1 MRIEKTKEPLVSVV
15 MPAYNAEQHICA
27 ALDSVLAQT
36 YHNLQVIVVD
46 DASTDKTA
54 TLLASYDDSRLEVI
68 RQPENR
74 HICAARNRGL
84 ERVKGE
90 YVAFLDSDDVWHPD
104 KIEKQVAFL
113 EREHQYGACFTW
125 CKIIDADGNIREQD
139 DEDVSWLYNAF
150 RANNRSHVDWLM
162 RLLTGGNLFVCS
174 SAMIRAEVISC
185 IGFQN
190 LSLLQLQDFDYAIRI
205 LSICNVYIICEELV
219 EYRRVKNGE
228 SLSSVS
234 ELSKIRTINEDIFV
248 CTHFFDYISDDLF
261 IALFHDSFK
270 RKDSVTSAELACEKA
285 FFLQKAYCAPEPFLI
300 AIQRLLSDA
309 ETSEVLQ
316 KKFGFTPKDF
326 YKINAERRYFDRGY
340 KYQQQERESQV
351 QQEMRNKDGHIDQLL
366 QTERLLTAQLAD
378 RVNELRTLRENLLEQ
393 RNLLDYLS
401 KNEQKLM
408 AEIDEKNVE
417 LSAMGQRCCNQQ
429 GHIELLLESD
439 RELQRIKA
447 SRSWR
452 FMGYVW
458 RLRDWLLPKGSRR
471 RLLCKMLIRFVKHPI
486 QFLSKCTPKK
496 VAKFFKTL
504 HQEGVEGTSRKLDDC
519 LLYPQ
524 GVVSSLKISPVDIQ
538 VQKAKDDYAP
548 LQVPKW
554 EKPEVSIIIPVYNQF
569 EYTYACVE
577 SIIRNSGEVS
587 YEILI
592 ADDCSTDLT
601 EQIDDIIGGLHTIH
615 NEKNL
620 RFLLNCNHAAKQ
632 ARGEYILFLNN
643 DTQVQENW
651 LEPLVSLMQKDPSIG
666 MTGSKLVYP
675 DGRLQ
680 EAGGILWSDGS
691 AWNYGNRSDP
701 NAPEYNY
708 VKEVDYISG
717 ASICIR
723 RELWEEIGGFDER
736 FVPAYC
742 EDSDLAFEV
751 RRHGY
756 KVVYQPLSVV
766 VHFEGVSNGTD
777 VASGQKAYQVV
788 NQKKFFE
795 KWQQI
800 LTQDH
805 YPNGEKVFLARE
817 RGRNAKVLLMVDH
830 YVPQYDKDAG
840 SRTVFQYLKLF
851 AESGYHV
858 KFIGDNFFPHQPYT
872 QVLQQMG
879 VEVLYGNW
887 YAKNWKEWL
896 RENGGCI
903 EYAFLNRPHISVK
916 YIDEV
921 RKYTKAFIAYYG
933 HDLHFLREYREYEL
947 TGDKGHLQDSVEWK
961 EKELAL
967 MRKADIA
974 YYPSVVEEQEIHRI
988 APEVNVKAIPAYL
1001 FADVPDADY
1010 SASSRQD
1017 VMFIGGFG
1025 HRPNVDAVVWLAKE
1039 IMPRLNTS
1047 LPGLVVHILGSNPP
1061 KEVTDLQTENLRIE
1075 GFVTDERLEQYYRE
1089 CRMAIVPLRYG
1100 AGIKGKV
1107 VEAMRYGMP
1116 VLTTS
1121 VGAEGMIGAE
1131 GILAVEDTPEDFA
1144 ARFVS
1149 LYEDHA
1155 ALERV
1160 SRQEVAYIRENYS
1173 PANAIRVIG
1182 KEFDMEDLR
1191 S

>member
-1 MRIEKTKEPLVSVV
+1 M
-15 MPAYNAEQHICA
+15 
-27 ALDSVLAQT
+27 
-36 YHNLQVIVVD
+36 
-46 DASTDKTA
+46 
-54 TLLASYDDSRLEVI
+54 
-68 RQPENR
+68 
-74 HICAARNRGL
+74 
-84 ERVKGE
+84 
-90 YVAFLDSDDVWHPD
+90 
-104 KIEKQVAFL
+104 
-113 EREHQYGACFTW
+113 
-125 CKIIDADGNIREQD
+125 
-139 DEDVSWLYNAF
+139 
-150 RANNRSHVDWLM
+150 
-162 RLLTGGNLFVCS
+162 
-174 SAMIRAEVISC
+174 
-185 IGFQN
+185 
-190 LSLLQLQDFDYAIRI
+190 
-205 LSICNVYIICEELV
+205 
-219 EYRRVKNGE
+219 
-228 SLSSVS
+228 
-234 ELSKIRTINEDIFV
+234 
-248 CTHFFDYISDDLF
+248 
-261 IALFHDSFK
+261 
-270 RKDSVTSAELACEKA
+270 
-285 FFLQKAYCAPEPFLI
+285 I

-458 RLRDWLLPKGSRR
+458 RLRDWLLPKGSKR
-471 RLLCKMLIRFVKHPI
+471 RLLCKMLVRFVKHPI

-524 GVVSSLKISPVDIQ
+524 GVVSSLEISPVDIQ
-538 VQKAKDDYAP
+538 VQKTKADYAP
-548 LQVPKW
+548 LQVPIW
-554 EKPEVSIIIPVYNQF
+554 EKPEVSIVIPVYNQF
-569 EYTYACVE
+569 GYTYACVE

-723 RELWEEIGGFDER
+723 RELWKEIGGFDER

-896 RENGGCI
+896 RENGSCI

-1121 VGAEGMIGAE
+1121 VGAEGIIGAE
-1131 GILAVEDTPEDFA
+1131 KILAVEDTPEDFA

>member
-68 RQPENR
+68 QQPENR

-90 YVAFLDSDDVWHPD
+90 YVAFLDSDDVWHPN

-261 IALFHDSFK
+261 IELFHDSFK

-300 AIQRLLSDA
+300 AIQSLLSDA

-458 RLRDWLLPKGSRR
+458 RLRDWLLPKGP
-471 RLLCKMLIRFVKHPI
+471 LCRSPRHP
-486 QFLSKCTPKK
+486 
-496 VAKFFKTL
+496 
-504 HQEGVEGTSRKLDDC
+504 DC
-519 LLYPQ
+519 
-524 GVVSSLKISPVDIQ
+524 
-538 VQKAKDDYAP
+538 
-548 LQVPKW
+548 
-554 EKPEVSIIIPVYNQF
+554 
-569 EYTYACVE
+569 
-577 SIIRNSGEVS
+577 R
-587 YEILI
+587 
-592 ADDCSTDLT
+592 
-601 EQIDDIIGGLHTIH
+601 
-615 NEKNL
+615 
-620 RFLLNCNHAAKQ
+620 
-632 ARGEYILFLNN
+632 
-643 DTQVQENW
+643 
-651 LEPLVSLMQKDPSIG
+651 
-666 MTGSKLVYP
+666 
-675 DGRLQ
+675 
-680 EAGGILWSDGS
+680 GS
-691 AWNYGNRSDP
+691 ADGC
-701 NAPEYNY
+701 
-708 VKEVDYISG
+708 G
-717 ASICIR
+717 
-723 RELWEEIGGFDER
+723 L
-736 FVPAYC
+736 
-742 EDSDLAFEV
+742 
-751 RRHGY
+751 
-756 KVVYQPLSVV
+756 
-766 VHFEGVSNGTD
+766 
-777 VASGQKAYQVV
+777 
-788 NQKKFFE
+788 
-795 KWQQI
+795 
-800 LTQDH
+800 
-805 YPNGEKVFLARE
+805 
-817 RGRNAKVLLMVDH
+817 
-830 YVPQYDKDAG
+830 
-840 SRTVFQYLKLF
+840 FQTLC
-851 AESGYHV
+851 G
-858 KFIGDNFFPHQPYT
+858 
-872 QVLQQMG
+872 
-879 VEVLYGNW
+879 
-887 YAKNWKEWL
+887 
-896 RENGGCI
+896 
-903 EYAFLNRPHISVK
+903 
-916 YIDEV
+916 
-921 RKYTKAFIAYYG
+921 
-933 HDLHFLREYREYEL
+933 
-947 TGDKGHLQDSVEWK
+947 
-961 EKELAL
+961 
-967 MRKADIA
+967 
-974 YYPSVVEEQEIHRI
+974 
-988 APEVNVKAIPAYL
+988 
-1001 FADVPDADY
+1001 
-1010 SASSRQD
+1010 
-1017 VMFIGGFG
+1017 
-1025 HRPNVDAVVWLAKE
+1025 
-1039 IMPRLNTS
+1039 
-1047 LPGLVVHILGSNPP
+1047 
-1061 KEVTDLQTENLRIE
+1061 
-1075 GFVTDERLEQYYRE
+1075 
-1089 CRMAIVPLRYG
+1089 
-1100 AGIKGKV
+1100 
-1107 VEAMRYGMP
+1107 
-1116 VLTTS
+1116 
-1121 VGAEGMIGAE
+1121 
-1131 GILAVEDTPEDFA
+1131 
-1144 ARFVS
+1144 
-1149 LYEDHA
+1149 
-1155 ALERV
+1155 
-1160 SRQEVAYIRENYS
+1160 
-1173 PANAIRVIG
+1173 
-1182 KEFDMEDLR
+1182 
-1191 S
+1191 

>member
-1 MRIEKTKEPLVSVV
+1 M
-15 MPAYNAEQHICA
+15 
-27 ALDSVLAQT
+27 
-36 YHNLQVIVVD
+36 
-46 DASTDKTA
+46 
-54 TLLASYDDSRLEVI
+54 
-68 RQPENR
+68 
-74 HICAARNRGL
+74 
-84 ERVKGE
+84 
-90 YVAFLDSDDVWHPD
+90 
-104 KIEKQVAFL
+104 
-113 EREHQYGACFTW
+113 
-125 CKIIDADGNIREQD
+125 
-139 DEDVSWLYNAF
+139 
-150 RANNRSHVDWLM
+150 
-162 RLLTGGNLFVCS
+162 
-174 SAMIRAEVISC
+174 
-185 IGFQN
+185 
-190 LSLLQLQDFDYAIRI
+190 
-205 LSICNVYIICEELV
+205 
-219 EYRRVKNGE
+219 
-228 SLSSVS
+228 
-234 ELSKIRTINEDIFV
+234 
-248 CTHFFDYISDDLF
+248 
-261 IALFHDSFK
+261 
-270 RKDSVTSAELACEKA
+270 
-285 FFLQKAYCAPEPFLI
+285 
-300 AIQRLLSDA
+300 
-309 ETSEVLQ
+309 
-316 KKFGFTPKDF
+316 
-326 YKINAERRYFDRGY
+326 
-340 KYQQQERESQV
+340 
-351 QQEMRNKDGHIDQLL
+351 
-366 QTERLLTAQLAD
+366 
-378 RVNELRTLRENLLEQ
+378 
-393 RNLLDYLS
+393 
-401 KNEQKLM
+401 
-408 AEIDEKNVE
+408 
-417 LSAMGQRCCNQQ
+417 
-429 GHIELLLESD
+429 
-439 RELQRIKA
+439 
-447 SRSWR
+447 
-452 FMGYVW
+452 
-458 RLRDWLLPKGSRR
+458 
-471 RLLCKMLIRFVKHPI
+471 
-486 QFLSKCTPKK
+486 
-496 VAKFFKTL
+496 
-504 HQEGVEGTSRKLDDC
+504 
-519 LLYPQ
+519 
-524 GVVSSLKISPVDIQ
+524 
-538 VQKAKDDYAP
+538 
-548 LQVPKW
+548 
-554 EKPEVSIIIPVYNQF
+554 
-569 EYTYACVE
+569 
-577 SIIRNSGEVS
+577 
-587 YEILI
+587 
-592 ADDCSTDLT
+592 
-601 EQIDDIIGGLHTIH
+601 
-615 NEKNL
+615 
-620 RFLLNCNHAAKQ
+620 
-632 ARGEYILFLNN
+632 
-643 DTQVQENW
+643 
-651 LEPLVSLMQKDPSIG
+651 
-666 MTGSKLVYP
+666 
-675 DGRLQ
+675 
-680 EAGGILWSDGS
+680 
-691 AWNYGNRSDP
+691 
-701 NAPEYNY
+701 
-708 VKEVDYISG
+708 
-717 ASICIR
+717 
-723 RELWEEIGGFDER
+723 
-736 FVPAYC
+736 
-742 EDSDLAFEV
+742 
-751 RRHGY
+751 
-756 KVVYQPLSVV
+756 V

-788 NQKKFFE
+788 NQRKFCE

-805 YPNGEKVFLARE
+805 YPNGENVFLARE

-896 RENGGCI
+896 RENGSCI

-1039 IMPRLNTS
+1039 IMPRLSAS

-1121 VGAEGMIGAE
+1121 VGAEGIIGAE

>member
-1 MRIEKTKEPLVSVV
+1 
-15 MPAYNAEQHICA
+15 
-27 ALDSVLAQT
+27 
-36 YHNLQVIVVD
+36 
-46 DASTDKTA
+46 
-54 TLLASYDDSRLEVI
+54 
-68 RQPENR
+68 
-74 HICAARNRGL
+74 
-84 ERVKGE
+84 
-90 YVAFLDSDDVWHPD
+90 
-104 KIEKQVAFL
+104 
-113 EREHQYGACFTW
+113 
-125 CKIIDADGNIREQD
+125 
-139 DEDVSWLYNAF
+139 
-150 RANNRSHVDWLM
+150 M

-261 IALFHDSFK
+261 IELFHDSFK

-486 QFLSKCTPKK
+486 RFLSKCTPKK

-524 GVVSSLKISPVDIQ
+524 GVVNPLKISPVDIQ
-538 VQKAKDDYAP
+538 VQKAKNDYVP
-548 LQVPKW
+548 LQVPIW
-554 EKPEVSIIIPVYNQF
+554 EKPEVSIVIPVYNQF

-577 SIIRNSGEVS
+577 SIIRNSREVS

-766 VHFEGVSNGTD
+766 VHFEGISNGTN
-777 VASGQKAYQVV
+777 VASGQKAYQVI
-788 NQKKFFE
+788 NQKKFCE

-805 YPNGEKVFLARE
+805 YPNGENVFLARE

-896 RENGGCI
+896 RENGSCI

-961 EKELAL
+961 GKELAL

-974 YYPSVVEEQEIHRI
+974 YYPSVVEEQEIRRI
-988 APEVNVKAIPAYL
+988 APEVNVKVIPAYL

-1039 IMPRLNTS
+1039 IMPRLS
-1047 LPGLVVHILGSNPP
+1047 AALPGLVVHILGSNPP

-1089 CRMAIVPLRYG
+1089 CRMAIIPLRYG

-1121 VGAEGMIGAE
+1121 VGAEGIIGAE
-1131 GILAVEDTPEDFA
+1131 KILAVEDTPEDFA

-1155 ALERV
+1155 TLERV

-1173 PANAIRVIG
+1173 PANAIHVIG
-1182 KEFDMEDLR
+1182 REFDMEDLR

>member
-1 MRIEKTKEPLVSVV
+1 MEFTGERLVPGAVDVELETEHRLRYKFAAQLVQGKRVLDAACGTGYGSAILAQNALSVCGVDISQDAITYAEDRYASSGARFFCGSVTNLPFANGSFDVVVSYETLEHIDSRSQELFFEEISRVLADDGILVMSTPNKEVYDKRGENVFHVCEKSFAEFSEMLSSKFANVQFFSQQWETGIYISSCGECEALIDTALQMETAEYLIAVCSDMDIPPCKSMADYTEQGKYRKILDWAIENHHQIETC
-15 MPAYNAEQHICA
+15 NTHIR
-27 ALDSVLAQT
+27 ALDDEIERYRT
-36 YHNLQVIVVD
+36 VID
-46 DASTDKTA
+46 T
-54 TLLASYDDSRLEVI
+54 E
-68 RQPENR
+68 RQDRSAIN
-74 HICAARNRGL
+74 
-84 ERVKGE
+84 
-90 YVAFLDSDDVWHPD
+90 SS
-104 KIEKQVAFL
+104 IE
-113 EREHQYGACFTW
+113 E
-125 CKIIDADGNIREQD
+125 
-139 DEDVSWLYNAF
+139 
-150 RANNRSHVDWLM
+150 
-162 RLLTGGNLFVCS
+162 
-174 SAMIRAEVISC
+174 
-185 IGFQN
+185 
-190 LSLLQLQDFDYAIRI
+190 
-205 LSICNVYIICEELV
+205 
-219 EYRRVKNGE
+219 
-228 SLSSVS
+228 
-234 ELSKIRTINEDIFV
+234 
-248 CTHFFDYISDDLF
+248 
-261 IALFHDSFK
+261 
-270 RKDSVTSAELACEKA
+270 
-285 FFLQKAYCAPEPFLI
+285 
-300 AIQRLLSDA
+300 
-309 ETSEVLQ
+309 LQ
-316 KKFGFTPKDF
+316 KKLEL
-326 YKINAERRYFDRGY
+326 AEHATNKAQAAVANREAHIEQMLQRERDLTKSIDKLRDR
-340 KYQQQERESQV
+340 
-351 QQEMRNKDGHIDQLL
+351 N
-366 QTERLLTAQLAD
+366 TELAD
-378 RVNELRTLRENLLEQ
+378 SVSQLN
-393 RNLLDYLS
+393 
-401 KNEQKLM
+401 
-408 AEIDEKNVE
+408 EKN
-417 LSAMGQRCCNQQ
+417 QNQQ

-486 QFLSKCTPKK
+486 RFLSKCTPKK

-519 LLYPQ
+519 LLSPQ
-524 GVVSSLKISPVDIQ
+524 EMADALDISPVDIETK
-538 VQKAKDDYAP
+538 KAKNDYVP
-548 LQVPKW
+548 LQVPIW
-554 EKPEVSIIIPVYNQF
+554 EKPEVSIVIPVYNQF

-577 SIIRNSGEVS
+577 SIIKNSGDVA

-651 LEPLVSLMQKDPSIG
+651 LKPLVSLMQKDPSIG

-777 VASGQKAYQVV
+777 VASEQKAYQVV
-788 NQKKFFE
+788 NQRKFCE

-805 YPNGEKVFLARE
+805 YPNGENVFLARE

-896 RENGGCI
+896 RENGSCI

-1039 IMPRLNTS
+1039 IMPRLNAS

-1121 VGAEGMIGAE
+1121 VGAEGIIGAE
-1131 GILAVEDTPEDFA
+1131 KILAVEDTPKDFA

-1155 ALERV
+1155 TLERV